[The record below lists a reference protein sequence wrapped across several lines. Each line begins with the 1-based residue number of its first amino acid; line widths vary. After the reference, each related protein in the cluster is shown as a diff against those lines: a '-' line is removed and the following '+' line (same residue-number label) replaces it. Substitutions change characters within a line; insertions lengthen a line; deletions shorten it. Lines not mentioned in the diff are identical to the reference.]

1 MAKQTHSKWKRYSL
15 QQGFRFSGGIF
26 WSEVFVYL
34 YFMFYRKQ
42 LALEFAS
49 EGWQGIPNMIGK
61 LLKSK

>member
-1 MAKQTHSKWKRYSL
+1 M